1 MLSTSIAGTAGTAI
15 FSKTAI
21 SRFYAR
27 KICILGD
34 SDFVEPVLQ
43 TANEAMERKYRLKAA
58 GYDFDMLVGRVADL
72 FQLKPAEIL
81 LPTKQRHRV
90 KARSLP
96 LKTTFFSKNRQ
107 NA

>member
-1 MLSTSIAGTAGTAI
+1 MLSTSIADTAGTAI

-72 FQLKPAEIL
+72 FQLKSAESL